1 MSAPRGNKTLGYYS
15 LSKQGISILLWFN
28 LTQIVWLSVLFA
40 VANSTVELFHIVKH
54 PLAAIKVFMLVIG
67 LLNIVSTLQVAPTIE
82 SFRKKSIEV
91 QNVLKCGLITF
102 MGTIIYHAIAILFG
116 APVFEQM
123 EETYYFSILL
133 SATTVLPSCCVL
145 GASLSEWRRLYLE
158 LKPENF
164 LETNILITTF
174 SSLLG
179 AWIGA
184 FPIPLDW
191 DRPWQTWPITCV
203 AGTVIGYLAGLLIA
217 TVRIGW
223 KQTGKRKSV

>member
-116 APVFEQM
+116 APVFE
-123 EETYYFSILL
+123 
-133 SATTVLPSCCVL
+133 
-145 GASLSEWRRLYLE
+145 
-158 LKPENF
+158 PENF